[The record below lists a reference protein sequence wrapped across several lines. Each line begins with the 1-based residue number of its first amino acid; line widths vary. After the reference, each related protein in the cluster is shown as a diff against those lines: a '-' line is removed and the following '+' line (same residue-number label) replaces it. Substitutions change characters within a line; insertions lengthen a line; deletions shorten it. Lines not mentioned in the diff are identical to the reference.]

1 MTERAITPQTR
12 SVHCT
17 RALLDILNG
26 RFDEAHR
33 RLVDLQDR
41 DPNQQAVEIT
51 HARAQLDLWQK
62 HPGEAAALLKALLDR
77 PMIAI
82 KPPYKAL
89 LLLSAARAQADSSA
103 GSPGTRN
110 DERLAWLRNLLMGR
124 NPFGVDGLPIDQ
136 IAAAQWHAEL
146 ARLQGT
152 QSVDLWI
159 AAAVGGTGKT
169 VRTTRLTAAGAVPK
183 LRSPPATR
191 PRPASC
197 FVGAARDARQH
208 IPLRAAIQQT
218 AGGA

>member
-1 MTERAITPQTR
+1 
-12 SVHCT
+12 
-17 RALLDILNG
+17 
-26 RFDEAHR
+26 
-33 RLVDLQDR
+33 
-41 DPNQQAVEIT
+41 
-51 HARAQLDLWQK
+51 
-62 HPGEAAALLKALLDR
+62 
-77 PMIAI
+77 MIAI

-103 GSPGTRN
+103 GSPGTRD

-159 AAAVGGTGKT
+159 AAAVEWDRENRPHDSAYCRWRGAQVALATGHAT
-169 VRTTRLTAAGAVPK
+169 SARK
-183 LRSPPATR
+183 LLRR
-191 PRPASC
+191 
-197 FVGAARDARQH
+197 AARDARQH